1 MADILDE
8 AEDKGELEIVEEQ
21 IKETEEKPEK
31 QDKALSEDPTYRG
44 KAIEDVIRMHQEAKK
59 VIDRQASEVGEVRKL
74 ADELI
79 KSQLYTKPKET
90 EKPVEVDYFEDPQK
104 AIDSRIAMHPDVLA
118 ARENSLNAQKAAA
131 KQRFN
136 QLHPDSEQII
146 GDPDFVTWVRSS
158 PARQRLLMEA
168 NNYDVDAGDH
178 LLSTYKELKGVRVRQ
193 LSEADKSVRDKTLK
207 SASIDT
213 GGSGESSKKVYKRSA
228 LIQLRLRDPQA
239 FAARKEEI
247 ERAYAEGRVR

>member
-8 AEDKGELEIVEEQ
+8 TEEKGELETVEEQ
-21 IKETEEKPEK
+21 LQETEEKP
-31 QDKALSEDPTYRG
+31 DKSLSDDPTYRG

-79 KSQLYTKPKET
+79 KSQLYSKPKET
-90 EKPVEVDYFEDPQK
+90 EKTAEVDYFDDPQK

-118 ARENSLNAQKAAA
+118 ARENSLNAQRAAA
-131 KQRFN
+131 KQRFV
-136 QLHPDSEQII
+136 QLHPDNEQII
-146 GDPDFVTWVRSS
+146 GDPDFVNWVKSS
-158 PARQRLLMEA
+158 PVRQKLLMEA
-168 NNYDVDAGDH
+168 HNYDVDAGEH

-228 LIQLRLRDPQA
+228 LIQLRLRDPKA
-239 FAARKEEI
+239 FEARREEI
-247 ERAYAEGRVR
+247 ERAYAEGRVK